1 MNRRS
6 IIILLI
12 GAIATLAG
20 FATSALLRQRRCS
33 GAGGTWHLQTRECVG
48 AAGEQLDS
56 AVVTDVVIGVVVA
69 IGLAFMLFRVLLF
82 VMGRMPR
89 RTP

>member
-6 IIILLI
+6 IITMLI
-12 GAIATLAG
+12 GAIAALAG
-20 FATSALLRQRRCS
+20 FATTALVRQRRCR
-33 GAGGTWHLQTRECVG
+33 GAGGSWRSASRECV
-48 AAGEQLDS
+48 AATGERLDV
-56 AVVTDVVIGVVVA
+56 AGVTDVA
-69 IGLAFMLFRVLLF
+69 IGALVALALAFMLFRVLLF

>member
-6 IIILLI
+6 IIVLLI
-12 GAIATLAG
+12 GAIAALAG
-20 FATSALLRQRRCS
+20 FGTTALLRQRRCA
-33 GAGGTWHLQTRECVG
+33 GAGGTWRYQTRECVT
-48 AAGEQLDS
+48 AAGEQIDAATMS
-56 AVVTDVVIGVVVA
+56 DVVIGLVVA

-89 RTP
+89 GST

>member
-6 IIILLI
+6 IIVLLI
-12 GAIATLAG
+12 GAIAALAG
-20 FATSALLRQRRCS
+20 FGFTAWMRQRRCA
-33 GAGGTWHLQTRECVG
+33 GAGGVWRHQTRECMT
-48 AAGEQLDS
+48 AAGERIDAAAIS
-56 AVVTDVVIGVVVA
+56 DVIIGVVVA

-89 RTP
+89 RST

>member
-20 FATSALLRQRRCS
+20 FATRALLRQRRCS
-33 GAGGTWHLQTRECVG
+33 RAGGEWRYEARECVTATG
-48 AAGEQLDS
+48 DRLEVAAISD
-56 AVVTDVVIGVVVA
+56 AVLGILVA

-82 VMGRMPR
+82 VMRRMPR

>member
-6 IIILLI
+6 IITVLI
-12 GAIATLAG
+12 GVLTTLSG
-20 FATSALLRQRRCS
+20 FAVTALLRQRRCE
-33 GAGGTWHLQTRECVG
+33 GAGGRWAADTRECVT
-48 AAGEQLDS
+48 ASGERLDI
-56 AVVTDVVIGVVVA
+56 AVTMDVVLGIA
-69 IGLAFMLFRVLLF
+69 AALLLAFMLFRVLLF

>member
-6 IIILLI
+6 IIVLLI

-20 FATSALLRQRRCS
+20 FATSALLRQRRCAGS
-33 GAGGTWHLQTRECVG
+33 GGEWHHQTRECISLTG
-48 AAGEQLDS
+48 ERIDAAATSD
-56 AVVTDVVIGVVVA
+56 AVIGFMVA
-69 IGLAFMLFRVLLF
+69 VGLAFVLFRVLLF
-82 VMGRMPR
+82 VMGGMPR

>member
-6 IIILLI
+6 IITMLI
-12 GAIATLAG
+12 GAIAALTG
-20 FATSALLRQRRCS
+20 FAVTALLRQRRCE
-33 GAGGTWHLQTRECVG
+33 GAGGQWTAAARECVTTS
-48 AAGEQLDS
+48 GERLDV
-56 AVVTDVVIGVVVA
+56 ALLTDVLLGVLTA
-69 IGLAFMLFRVLLF
+69 LLLAFMLFRVLLF